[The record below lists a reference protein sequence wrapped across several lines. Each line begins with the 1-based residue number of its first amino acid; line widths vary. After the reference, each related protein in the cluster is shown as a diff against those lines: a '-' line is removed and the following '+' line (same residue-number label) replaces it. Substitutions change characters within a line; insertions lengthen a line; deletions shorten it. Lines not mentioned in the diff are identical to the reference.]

1 MRFLS
6 VRDLRTA
13 SRRVWSKLAEEKEM
27 VLTSNGRPIAILAA
41 VDETRVEE
49 TLSALRRARAMLAVD
64 ELQRRSAERGAD
76 RLTDGEIAAEIEAV
90 RRLRGRRRGAGR

>member
-6 VRDLRTA
+6 VRDLRAA
-13 SRRVWSKLAEEKEM
+13 SRRVWSQLAEEKEM

-49 TLSALRRARAMLAVD
+49 TLAALRRARAMLAVD
-64 ELQRRSAERGAD
+64 ELQRRSAERGTD
-76 RLTDGEIAAEIEAV
+76 RLSDEEVAAEIEAV
-90 RRLRGRRRGAGR
+90 RRQRGRRCGAGR

>member
-64 ELQRRSAERGAD
+64 ELQRRSAERGTD
-76 RLTDGEIAAEIEAV
+76 RLTDGEIAAEIETV

>member
-13 SRRVWSKLAEEKEM
+13 SRRVWSQLAEEKEM
-27 VLTSNGRPIAILAA
+27 VLTSNGHPIAILAA

-49 TLSALRRARAMLAVD
+49 TLAALRRARAMLAVD
-64 ELQRRSAERGAD
+64 ELQRRSAERGTD
-76 RLTDGEIAAEIEAV
+76 RLSDEEVAAEIEAV
-90 RRLRGRRRGAGR
+90 RRQRGRCCGAGR